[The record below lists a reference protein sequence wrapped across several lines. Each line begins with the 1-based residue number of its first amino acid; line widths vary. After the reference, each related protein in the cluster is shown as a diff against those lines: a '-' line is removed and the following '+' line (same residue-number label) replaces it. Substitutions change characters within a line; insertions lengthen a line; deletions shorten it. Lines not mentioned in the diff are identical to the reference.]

1 MIRRE
6 DMVVLQL
13 RVQQCHGH
21 QPCALS
27 YHCRGGKTK
36 SKIIIIIFLLIL
48 LGELLTSPF
57 LPFPKA

>member
-1 MIRRE
+1 
-6 DMVVLQL
+6 MVVLQL

-27 YHCRGGKTK
+27 SHCRGGKTK